1 MPYNMLPSEI
11 KITDADIGHAA
22 KILLPEGVGFD
33 TDTTN
38 FIKNLET
45 IDLHAVPGS
54 GKTTALLA
62 KLLILDRYLPF
73 DDGSGILVLSHTNA
87 AVDEIKKRLVANC
100 PNLFSYPNFVETI
113 QGFVDKFL
121 VLPYFAAKYRRKPY
135 RIDNDTYEKCI
146 DKHKYCITGFTD
158 QERRNVLHY
167 LTAND
172 NLKTYR
178 LLLRNGEIVVV
189 DGLEGQPLS
198 FCRPKGNT
206 KAKNYKD
213 FTQNEKDRIRKYLI
227 DLKKQVFEKDAVL
240 CYDDAYFLAEVYLHR
255 CPQVKSFLNKRF
267 RYVFVDEMQDMEK
280 HQHDLLEKLFYGDGA
295 IETIYQRIGDPNQA
309 IYGKVK
315 AETVWESRKKVLPLK
330 GSHRLSKPIAAIVQN
345 FGLNYIE
352 IEGKNTGLIK
362 PIIITYTDTTIQ
374 TVIPTFANIIKQNLL
389 PAELK
394 YPYKAIAWVAKEKN
408 DAAKIALPDYFPQ
421 YNKLTKISKREV
433 FDSLQDALFYA
444 RAKAIR
450 DGNINCL
457 AKTMVNIMSHLADVE
472 NIAIDGK
479 AATKSSLL
487 DYLRKHYPDKF
498 VEFEINVFQWSRAFY
513 ESFSGTTCQA
523 ISVYWRVL
531 FENVFQNKLALSK
544 QFLDGP
550 LSVNVQL
557 PFDKVS
563 ATNDVNIYKDGNV
576 AIEIGTIHSVKGETH
591 TATLYLESF
600 YCNCETEKILGIFKG
615 TQLTTDEKKKTRKA
629 EAAKMAYVA
638 MSRPTHLLCFACK
651 KDHIAGHENDLK
663 SNGWEIIPGKIGDV
677 S

>member
-1 MPYNMLPSEI
+1 MPYNMLPSQI

-22 KILLPEGVGFD
+22 KILLPEGKRFD
-33 TDTTN
+33 EDTTN
-38 FIKNLET
+38 FIKILET

-73 DDGSGILVLSHTNA
+73 DDGSGILALSHTNA

-100 PNLFSYPNFVETI
+100 PKLFSYPNFVGTI
-113 QGFVDKFL
+113 QSFVDHFLAIPAYCNEFHKKPVVIDFSVYQSKIISCFYSQLPANLRTGVLMKFRDAKNATKEFISSYRFGKDRCLIADIINLSKKFL
-121 VLPYFAAKYRRKPY
+121 WQATTQ
-135 RIDNDTYEKCI
+135 TYA
-146 DKHKYCITGFTD
+146 G
-158 QERRNVLHY
+158 
-167 LTAND
+167 
-172 NLKTYR
+172 LKQMKETVMAS
-178 LLLRNGEIVVV
+178 GI
-189 DGLEGQPLS
+189 
-198 FCRPKGNT
+198 
-206 KAKNYKD
+206 
-213 FTQNEKDRIRKYLI
+213 
-227 DLKKQVFEKDAVL
+227 L
-240 CYDDAYFLAEVYLHR
+240 CYDDAYSLANDYLDKHSVLGKLL
-255 CPQVKSFLNKRF
+255 QNRF
-267 RYVFVDEMQDMEK
+267 SLVFIDEMQDMEK
-280 HQHDLLEKLFYGDGA
+280 HQHDLLENLFYSNGA
-295 IETIYQRIGDPNQA
+295 SKTIYQRIGDPNQA
-309 IYGKVK
+309 IYGNMVR
-315 AETVWESRKKVLPLK
+315 AETVWKPRQKVLPLK
-330 GSHRLSKPIAAIVQN
+330 GSHRLSKSIAAIVQN

-352 IEGKNTGLIK
+352 IDGKNTGLIK

-374 TVIPTFANIIKQNLL
+374 TVIPTFAYIIKQKQKQNLL
-389 PAELK
+389 PSELK

-421 YNKLTKISKREV
+421 YDKLTKISKREV

-450 DGNINCL
+450 DDNLNCL
-457 AKTMVNIMSHLADVE
+457 AKTMVNIMLHLADVE

-498 VEFEINVFQWSRAFY
+498 VEFEINVFQWSRALY

-523 ISVYWRVL
+523 TSVYWRVL
-531 FENVFQNKLALSK
+531 FENVFQNKLAQAK

-563 ATNDVNIYKDGNV
+563 ATNDANIYKDGNV

-615 TQLTTDEKKKTRKA
+615 TQLTTDEKNKTRKA

-677 S
+677 H